1 MTEAS
6 PPLKSWNDL
15 DGPPGL
21 PIAGNLFQ
29 IRLDALHRIFERW
42 ADRYGRLY
50 RVRIGPVRLAVVSDP
65 DAIKRMLRERPGL
78 FRRTRA
84 LEAVVAEMK
93 LKGVF
98 ASEGEDWLRQ
108 RKLVVRALNTAHLR
122 TFFPKLVVIA
132 GRLRRRWEHAAD
144 TEAPVDLCR
153 DLMRMT
159 VDSVTGLAFGVDF
172 NTLETPG
179 PVIQQNM
186 DKVLPMIHR
195 RVNAAFPYWRYLR
208 LPEDRALDR
217 SLAQLQA
224 QVDEILQEVRERM
237 RANPS
242 LRTSPTNFLEAILA
256 AASAGKLEITDDEIV
271 ANVCNLL
278 LAGEDTTAHTIAWT
292 VDYLI
297 RYPEHFARAR
307 AEVDAVLGP
316 AASVEHIKQTDR
328 FPFLDAFFHE
338 AMRLKPVAPVNVLEP
353 TEDVEMVGC
362 LIPKGTP
369 IFGLTRHIATRDEH
383 FGDADRFDPER
394 WLEDDGAQRQRAHD
408 TSTFLPFGGG
418 PRFCP
423 GRNFALLQIRIVLA
437 MLCRNFDLTLADPKR
452 PVEERFAF
460 TMMPTGMVVRIRRR
474 AERG

>member
-6 PPLKSWNDL
+6 SPLKSWDEL

-84 LEAVVAEMK
+84 LEAVVREMG

-108 RKLVVRALNTAHLR
+108 RKIVVRALNTAHLR
-122 TFFPKLVVIA
+122 TFFPKLAVIA

-144 TEAPVDLCR
+144 AEAPVDLCR

-159 VDSVTGLAFGVDF
+159 VDGVAGLAFGVDF

-179 PVIQQNM
+179 PIIQQNM

-224 QVDEILQEVRERM
+224 QVDEILREVRERM

-242 LRTSPTNFLEAILA
+242 LHTSPTNFLEAILA
-256 AASAGKLEITDDEIV
+256 AGDAGKLEITDGEIV

-292 VDYLI
+292 VDYFI
-297 RYPEHFARAR
+297 RHPEHFARAR

-316 AASVEHIKQTDR
+316 AASVERIEQTDR

-338 AMRLKPVAPVNVLEP
+338 AMRLKPVAPLSVLEP
-353 TEDVEMVGC
+353 TEDIEMMGC

-369 IFGLTRHIATRDEH
+369 IFGLVRHIATRDEH
-383 FGDADRFDPER
+383 FGDAARFDPER
-394 WLEDDGAQRQRAHD
+394 WLEDGSTQHQRAHD

-423 GRNFALLQIRIVLA
+423 GRNFALLQIRTVLA
-437 MLCRNFDLTLADPKR
+437 MLCRNFDVTLADPKR
-452 PVEERFAF
+452 PVEERLAF

-474 AERG
+474 ADGG